1 MMKKAYRLL
10 AVLMFGI
17 LSQAMT
23 CEEEFPE
30 YIMSEGE
37 IPQVPYLTTI
47 SAGFFQENIVGHG
60 WKWKASWLIGEDGYG
75 TSFYPTDESGFVPND
90 YYFGTDS
97 MTVFVYRHDSNE
109 RHRESFSYDATNN
122 LIISKAIVYM
132 QLVVADST
140 SVSFIERLNGHYY
153 KSTYERMLP
162 YELNARWNGSKPEKE

>member
-1 MMKKAYRLL
+1 
-10 AVLMFGI
+10 
-17 LSQAMT
+17 
-23 CEEEFPE
+23 
-30 YIMSEGE
+30 
-37 IPQVPYLTTI
+37 
-47 SAGFFQENIVGHG
+47 
-60 WKWKASWLIGEDGYG
+60 
-75 TSFYPTDESGFVPND
+75 
-90 YYFGTDS
+90 